1 MVMTMGGGKPKKW
14 RAYDRAPA
22 SGHDKVPGKNKM
34 TKADL
39 IEEVSRVIEVTR
51 HDSKAVIETIFGSIV
66 GSLRKGDGIEIRGV
80 GSFHT
85 RQRRARVGRN
95 PKTGDRV
102 QVPPKRIPYFKPSK
116 ELKDLV
122 NSSAEVQVP
131 MPTSAPPK

>member
-1 MVMTMGGGKPKKW
+1 MTW

-22 SGHDKVPGKNKM
+22 SEYGKVQGKNKM
-34 TKADL
+34 KKADL
-39 IEEVSRVIEVTR
+39 IEEVSRVIDVTR
-51 HDSKAVIETIFGSIV
+51 QDSKAVIETIFGSIARA
-66 GSLRKGDGIEIRGV
+66 LRKGDGVEIRGV

-122 NSSAEVQVP
+122 NNSAEVQVP
-131 MPTSAPPK
+131 MPASAPSEQPVS

>member
-1 MVMTMGGGKPKKW
+1 
-14 RAYDRAPA
+14 
-22 SGHDKVPGKNKM
+22 M

-51 HDSKAVIETIFGSIV
+51 QDSKAVIETIFGSIV
-66 GSLRKGDGIEIRGV
+66 GALRKGDGIEIRGV

-131 MPTSAPPK
+131 MPTSAPPEQPVS